1 MNVLNGT
8 PHVPRAHPRAPR
20 YTAARQAID
29 PLVGLMVGLMGAL
42 VAMAGVA
49 LQDPSSRC
57 STRATA
63 WLSSMLCGCRWRAV
77 KPWRGRW

>member
-42 VAMAGVA
+42 VAMAGEPLITLLDARYSVA
-49 LQDPSSRC
+49 VVDAVR
-57 STRATA
+57 
-63 WLSSMLCGCRWRAV
+63 LSLASGQTMAGQV
-77 KPWRGRW
+77 VT